1 MDNLQNTKDAVEV
14 AQVLAAAAKLKQQ
27 QNCPSRPGMIDA
39 LMAAWNAA
47 PSEIA
52 NIENGAVLDMPSR
65 FALLPDSELFSR
77 LSLYYQGLIDH
88 CRKKAIS
95 AFGENGNTRE
105 I

>member
-1 MDNLQNTKDAVEV
+1 MDNLQNAKNAVEV

-52 NIENGAVLDMPSR
+52 SIENGAVPDMPS
-65 FALLPDSELFSR
+65 FLSSLPNNMLYSR
-77 LSLYYQGLIDH
+77 LPLYYQGLVRY
-88 CRKKAIS
+88 CEKKALT
-95 AFGENGNTRE
+95 ELLKD
-105 I
+105 